1 MPEDLL
7 TCYQKEFLASAKKVA
22 IQMGEMGRNGRA
34 PTGVI
39 GELSACEKLGLKW
52 KRPPMV
58 MMPWMVPEQV

>member
-22 IQMGEMGRNGRA
+22 IQMGEMDRNGRA

-39 GELSACEKLGLKW
+39 GENY
-52 KRPPMV
+52 RPV
-58 MMPWMVPEQV
+58 RSSD

>member
-7 TCYQKEFLASAKKVA
+7 TDYQKEFLAFAKKVA

-39 GELSACEKLGLKW
+39 GE
-52 KRPPMV
+52 RPV
-58 MMPWMVPEQV
+58 RSSD